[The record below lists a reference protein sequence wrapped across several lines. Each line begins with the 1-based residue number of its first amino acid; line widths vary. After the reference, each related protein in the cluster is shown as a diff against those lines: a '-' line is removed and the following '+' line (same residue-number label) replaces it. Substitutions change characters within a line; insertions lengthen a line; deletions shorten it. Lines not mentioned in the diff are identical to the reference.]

1 LVRDDRQIFIACMGD
16 AKDFTDLIQKPYKEQ
31 SQFFLN
37 AYWNEHGASDA
48 ELVWQNTQKF
58 QELDLQKGKEG
69 NELDEFNSHRFLEFF
84 KETQT
89 IIGLRE
95 LLSAAGIDRKKRMSL
110 IEYLLCKYKHTIHEL
125 IAKPQ
130 VTQKG
135 APAGPPSEDFIKA
148 QQALA
153 AVNNEIQKIEKKK
166 SELETAAAGSGVKAM
181 QAKNE
186 LSQLLN
192 QDNTDLNRALLTA
205 EAAVRKAGGSG
216 PLGSVWWMGRE
227 LEELKKY
234 KPQAKG
240 GKK

>member
-1 LVRDDRQIFIACMGD
+1 MGD
-16 AKDFTDLIQKPYKEQ
+16 AKDFTSLIAQPYKDQ
-31 SQFFLN
+31 AIFFLN
-37 AYWNEHGASDA
+37 AYWNEHGPSDA
-48 ELVWQNTQKF
+48 ELIWQNVQKF
-58 QELDLQKGKEG
+58 QELDQQKGKEG
-69 NELDEFNSHRFLEFF
+69 NDLDEFCSHRFLEFF

-89 IIGLRE
+89 VVGLRE
-95 LLSAAGIDRKKRMSL
+95 LLAAVGIDRKKRMSL

-125 IAKPQ
+125 IARPQ

-135 APAGPPSEDFIKA
+135 APVGAPSEDFIKA

-153 AVNNEIQKIEKKK
+153 AVNTEIQKIEKKK
-166 SELETAAAGSGVKAM
+166 SELEAASAGSGVKAM

-216 PLGSVWWMGRE
+216 PLGAVWFLGRE

-234 KPQAKG
+234 KPQSKG
-240 GKK
+240 GKAK